1 MDEEALMSAKRFV
14 LLCLVVTFAGVSAP
28 RAQGAPGQIEAALA
42 DLRSRLGRSIAL
54 TNLASWRWEQ
64 QNFDDAS
71 MGCEAAPGGGG
82 PVLGYQFLLTY
93 NFVIYDY
100 RVSHDRSQVI
110 LCSEMTPEQA
120 AAAQAAEEQYSNRL
134 CPDSAEPAVYMRS
147 RIDLGMDAEAAQ
159 EFVNLRAGPT
169 TSAPVL
175 MQIPADFPFTV
186 AAGPECA
193 DSLVWW
199 YVLAGEQTGYVA
211 EGIDG
216 AYLVQPPQPEPLP
229 DRVVLSAS
237 NIMRLQEVSRLAGN
251 FRPQH
256 DWSRDGSRLYLPGDT
271 GSDSIWMVQLNQFDL
286 TPLIVPTDDALTTA
300 HARPGADQVLY
311 GSEAGSLHLL
321 QIDVIPEQNY
331 SERLFLN
338 AHGGAVSAVAF
349 SPDGTGIVSA
359 GPVAFTPFVDDRAFV
374 AIVWDLSKVSQV
386 AALAGH
392 RGLIQSIAY
401 SADGVTIVTGADDG
415 TLRFWDAA
423 SGQSLQ
429 TIDLGAP
436 IRAVEFSPDGRLLA
450 IALAS
455 AGANVR
461 IHDSSTRAQITALS
475 MSTIS
480 VNSLA
485 FSPDSSLLA
494 IGATGNLF
502 TVWDAG
508 TFQPLLTSVVEG
520 APSDISFSP
529 DGTLIAV
536 STDRSRLLLH
546 GVPFSAG

>member
-1 MDEEALMSAKRFV
+1 MSAKR
-14 LLCLVVTFAGVSAP
+14 LLLHFLLAMFAGLSAVHS
-28 RAQGAPGQIEAALA
+28 QGAPVQIDAALA
-42 DLRSRLGRSIAL
+42 DLSSRLGRSIAL

-71 MGCEAAPGGGG
+71 MGCETAPGGGG
-82 PVLGYQFLLTY
+82 PLLGYQFLLTY
-93 NFVIYDY
+93 NAVVYDY
-100 RVSHDRSQVI
+100 RVSHDSSRVI
-110 LCSEMTPEQA
+110 LCGEMTPQQA
-120 AAAQAAEEQYSNRL
+120 AAAQAADSQYSNRL

-159 EFVNLRAGPT
+159 DFVNLRAQPT
-169 TSAPVL
+169 TSSPIL
-175 MQIPADFPFTV
+175 MQIPAGFPFTV

-193 DSLVWW
+193 DGLVWW
-199 YVLAGEQTGYVA
+199 YALAGEQAGYVA
-211 EGIDG
+211 EGLDG
-216 AYLVQPPQPEPLP
+216 AYLVQPLQPKPLP
-229 DRVVLSAS
+229 DRVVVSAS
-237 NIMRLQEVSRLAGN
+237 NIMRLQEVSRLSGN

-271 GSDSIWMVQLNQFDL
+271 GSDSIWIYRIHDTEL
-286 TPLIVPTDDALTTA
+286 TPRIAPTDDALTTA
-300 HARPGADQVLY
+300 HARPGANQALY
-311 GSEAGSLHLL
+311 GSESGSLHLL
-321 QIDVIPEQNY
+321 EIDIIPQLSF

-338 AHGGAVSAVAF
+338 AHGGAVSAIAF
-349 SPDGTGIVSA
+349 SPDGARLVSA
-359 GPVAFTPFVDDRAFV
+359 GPLAFTPFVVDREFV
-374 AIVWDLSKVSQV
+374 AIVWDLPNVSQV

-392 RGLIQSIAY
+392 RGLIQDIAF
-401 SADGVTIVTGADDG
+401 SANGASIVTGGDDG
-415 TLRFWDAA
+415 ALRFWDAE
-423 SGQSLQ
+423 SGLNLQ

-436 IRAVEFSPDGRLLA
+436 IRAIEFSPDGRLLA

-455 AGANVR
+455 AGANLR

-480 VNSLA
+480 VASLA

-494 IGATGNLF
+494 VGATGNLF
-502 TVWDAG
+502 TVWDAE

-536 STDRSRLLLH
+536 STDRSRLVLH
-546 GVPFSAG
+546 GVPYSAG

>member
-1 MDEEALMSAKRFV
+1 MDEGALMSAKRFILHC
-14 LLCLVVTFAGVSAP
+14 LLVMFAGVSALH
-28 RAQGAPGQIEAALA
+28 AQGAPGQIEAALT
-42 DLRSRLGRSIAL
+42 DLSSRLGRSIAL

-71 MGCEAAPGGGG
+71 MGCETAPGGGG
-82 PVLGYQFLLTY
+82 PLLGYQFLLTY
-93 NFVIYDY
+93 NAVVYDY
-100 RVSHDRSQVI
+100 RVSHDRGHVI
-110 LCSEMTPEQA
+110 LCGEMTPQQA
-120 AAAQAAEEQYSNRL
+120 AAAQAADAQYSNRL

-159 EFVNLRAGPT
+159 DFVNLRAGPT
-169 TSAPVL
+169 TSSPIL
-175 MQIPADFPFTV
+175 MQIPAEFPFRV

-193 DSLVWW
+193 DGLVWW
-199 YVLAGEQTGYVA
+199 YALAGEQTGYVA
-211 EGIDG
+211 EGLDG
-216 AYLVQPPQPEPLP
+216 AYLVQPLQPEPLP

-271 GSDSIWMVQLNQFDL
+271 GSDSIWMVQMNQFAL
-286 TPLIVPTDDALTTA
+286 TPRIVPTDDALTTV

-311 GSEAGSLHLL
+311 GSETGSLHLVE
-321 QIDVIPEQNY
+321 IDVIPELNF

-338 AHGGAVSAVAF
+338 AHGGAVSAIAF
-349 SPDGTGIVSA
+349 SPDGTGVVSA
-359 GPVAFTPFVDDRAFV
+359 GPVAFTPFVVDRDFA
-374 AIVWDLSKVSQV
+374 AIVWDLPNVSQV
-386 AALAGH
+386 AALAGQ
-392 RGLIQSIAY
+392 RGLIRDIAY
-401 SADGVTIVTGADDG
+401 SADGANIVTGADDG
-415 TLRFWDAA
+415 SLRFWNAA
-423 SGQSLQ
+423 SGLSLQ

-436 IRAVEFSPDGRLLA
+436 IRAIEFSPDGRLLA

-455 AGANVR
+455 AGANLR
-461 IHDSSTRAQITALS
+461 IHDPSTRAQITALS
-475 MSTIS
+475 MPTIS
-480 VNSLA
+480 VTSLA

-494 IGATGNLF
+494 VGATGNLF

-520 APSDISFSP
+520 APSSISFSP

-536 STDRSRLLLH
+536 STDRSQLVLH